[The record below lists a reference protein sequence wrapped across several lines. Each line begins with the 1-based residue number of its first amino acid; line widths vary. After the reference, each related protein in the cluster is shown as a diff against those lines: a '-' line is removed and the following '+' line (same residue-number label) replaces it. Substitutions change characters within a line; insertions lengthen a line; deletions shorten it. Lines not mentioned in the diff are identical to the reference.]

1 MRTTGRLISTENGFV
16 LAQSLNF
23 AAFWIWDY
31 FAWCPTKC
39 FPTLR
44 QKYLIVSRQHLR
56 KLHNRIS
63 SSSLQDFPSHFLISW
78 STLKDFPPSSVHL
91 RDRTTPLH
99 NKIKQKKLYP
109 QWWLWCPLPPSRQ
122 PSPHF
127 FLSRVRWGAGG
138 AANQPIAPLCCLW
151 YTQLHI
157 FGCFTRRSK
166 TGAPR
171 DQMCSVLS

>member
-1 MRTTGRLISTENGFV
+1 MVFV

-31 FAWCPTKC
+31 FARCPTKC

-99 NKIKQKKLYP
+99 NKIKQKKLFP
-109 QWWLWCPLPPSRQ
+109 QWWLWCPLPLLANHHPTSFSQ
-122 PSPHF
+122 ESVEG
-127 FLSRVRWGAGG
+127 LGG

-151 YTQLHI
+151 YTQPHI
-157 FGCFTRRSK
+157 FGCFTITSK
-166 TGAPR
+166 SGAPR